1 VEEKVDNKWDDFL
14 DKTFTLKEY
23 EGKNKVLDLS
33 EAIKRNVKP
42 GMNLYLGERSN
53 ALICE
58 LIRQFHGSHPDFTIV
73 MLFVMEQALNLVHC
87 GLVKNIVTTSCTE
100 FFPTSGPSGVIRNA
114 FKNRAIGIENWS
126 LCTLNQRLL
135 GGALDLQFT
144 PTKSIANS
152 SMAQENKDSF
162 CQIPDPFGGERPVN
176 LMKTLKPDVALVHGW
191 AADPAGNTIVA
202 PCAIS
207 GEYNHGAKA
216 SKNGVIVTVEQIVS
230 TEFIREHSALVSI
243 PAGIVNS
250 VSLAPLGAHPQG
262 MVTDYGV
269 AQFQPYAEDYEFTK
283 GRRGASRDPQSLD
296 SWIKDWVLDSPTH
309 DAYLDKLGSD
319 KVSFLKEKGTKRDWR
334 DNLDTHEISYSPEYN
349 SREMMVIA
357 AARKTKELV
366 LKNNYDGV
374 LCGIGTSGLPGWVA
388 YYVLR
393 KEDYDVN
400 LWIGSGI
407 YGFSPC
413 PGDPQLCSLPT
424 IMSARML
431 TNGLNAYGI
440 FIGGNHKGKYMSILS
455 AAQID
460 QHGNLNSTKLSD
472 TSYVIGSGGGNDAT
486 NANEVLVVIP
496 QAANRFVPEVSY
508 ITCPGNN
515 TTVIVSDMGIFERI
529 DGKFVLTTFF
539 PDPKIPNSNDIVTQ
553 IRENCSWELMASPQL
568 RQEPAPSLEEL
579 VTLRAFDPQGYFI
592 GGD

>member
-1 VEEKVDNKWDDFL
+1 MDNKWDDFL

-23 EGKNKVLDLS
+23 EGKNKVVDLS
-33 EAIKRNVKP
+33 EAIRRNVRP

-58 LIRQFHGSHPDFTIV
+58 LIRQFHGTHPDFTIV

-100 FFPTSGPSGVIRNA
+100 FFPTSGPSITIRNA
-114 FKNRAIGIENWS
+114 FKNRSIEIENWS

-135 GGALDLQFT
+135 AGALDLPFT

-152 SMAQENKDSF
+152 SMALENKGAF
-162 CQIPDPFGGERPVN
+162 CRIPDPFGGQKQIS
-176 LMKTLKPDVALVHGW
+176 LKKALKPDVALIHGW

-207 GEYNHGAKA
+207 GEYTHGAKA
-216 SKNGVIVTVEQIVS
+216 SKEGVIVTVEQIVS

-269 AQFQPYAEDYEFTK
+269 AEFEPYAEDYSFTK
-283 GRRGASRDPQSLD
+283 ERRGASRDPQELD
-296 SWIKDWVLDSPTH
+296 SWIKDWVLDCPTH
-309 DAYLDKLGSD
+309 DVYLEKLGGD
-319 KVSFLKEKGTKRDWR
+319 KVSLLKEKGTKRDWR
-334 DNLDTHEISYSPEYN
+334 DNLDTQALSYSPEYN

-388 YYVLR
+388 YYDLR

-431 TNGLNAYGI
+431 TNGLNAYGM

-460 QHGNLNSTKLSD
+460 RHGNLNSTKISES
-472 TSYVIGSGGGNDAT
+472 SYVIGSGGGNDAT
-486 NANEVLVVIP
+486 NANEVLAIIP
-496 QAANRFVPEVSY
+496 QSARRFVSKVPY
-508 ITCPGNN
+508 ITCPGHN
-515 TTVIVSDMGIFERI
+515 TTIIVSDMGIFERI
-529 DGKFVLTTFF
+529 DGEFVLTTYF
-539 PDPKIPNSNDIVTQ
+539 PNTRFHDSQEIITQ
-553 IRENCSWELMASPQL
+553 IRENCSWELKISAQL
-568 RQEPAPSLEEL
+568 KQEPTPTLEEL
-579 VTLRAFDPQGYFI
+579 VTLRAFDPEGYFI
-592 GGD
+592 GED